1 MSKLSAKANEL
12 LFRFFAKLHLV
23 KLLQIMIFIVDTYKL
38 GLVRPLLSHICSSM
52 EHFNIEV
59 APLRSIFKRN
69 NYPVNIID

>member
-1 MSKLSAKANEL
+1 MSCY
-12 LFRFFAKLHLV
+12 FDFFAKLHLV

-38 GLVRPLLSHICSSM
+38 GSVRPLLSHICSSM

>member
-69 NYPVNIID
+69 NHLVNRID